1 MRVLFAGG
9 GTAGHINPALAA
21 AGYLRS
27 KQPDAEILYVGNKG
41 GMEERLVPAAGFDFK
56 TIRISGFQRKL
67 TAKNIRRNIK
77 TVFRLFSSSIESERI
92 IKAFKPD
99 ICVGTGG
106 YVSGP
111 VIRAAQKLGIP
122 TVIHEQNAY
131 PGMTTKALAKHA
143 ECVMLAVEDAKKY
156 LDRKD
161 NCVFTGNPVRVS
173 VLQAEREAAR
183 KALNLDDRPLVL
195 SFGGSLGAAA
205 LNKAAAYMLGESAKE
220 KKYQHIHG
228 YGQHDEKF
236 LDEVHAAGVKE
247 EENPQIRM
255 LEYIDNMPE
264 CLAAAD
270 LVIGR
275 AGAITLTEIE
285 ATGKCSILIPSPNVA
300 ENHQIQRRA
309 FCRLTEYGV
318 CIWKNMNWNI
328 RAVPGRKRFWCAAA
342 IAFAASSPCRAR
354 KTARCRCL
362 RRHSSVRAKRCYTTA
377 PHCPMCTR
385 QSPFCGGSDAAVPT
399 RAIP

>member
-21 AGYLRS
+21 AGYLRE
-27 KQPDAEILYVGNKG
+27 KEPDAQILYVGNKG
-41 GMEERLVPAAGFDFK
+41 GMEERLVPAAGFKFR

-67 TAKNIRRNIK
+67 SLKNIKRNAQ
-77 TVFRLFSSSIESERI
+77 TVVRVFSPAAEAKKILREFQPE
-92 IKAFKPD
+92 

-131 PGMTTKALAKHA
+131 PGVTTKMLAKHA
-143 ECVMLAVEDAKKY
+143 DCVMLAVEDAKKY
-156 LDRKD
+156 LERTD
-161 NCVFTGNPVRVS
+161 NCVFTGNPVRTS
-173 VLQAEREAAR
+173 VLKAERAASR
-183 KALNLDDRPLVL
+183 KALGLDERPLVL

-205 LNKAAAYMLGESAKE
+205 LNRAAAYMLGESAKE

-236 LDEVHAAGVKE
+236 LGEAHAAGVRE
-247 EENPQIRM
+247 AENPQIRM
-255 LEYIDNMPE
+255 LEYIHNMPE

-300 ENHQIQRRA
+300 ENHQFHNAMALVSR
-309 FCRLTEYGV
+309 
-318 CIWKNMNWNI
+318 
-328 RAVPGRKRFWCAAA
+328 
-342 IAFAASSPCRAR
+342 
-354 KTARCRCL
+354 
-362 RRHSSVRAKRCYTTA
+362 
-377 PHCPMCTR
+377 
-385 QSPFCGGSDAAVPT
+385 DAAVLIEEKDLTGEKLWQTVCGILSEPG
-399 RAIP
+399 RAEEIGRNARAMAVLDANERIYQIIRSKAK

>member
-1 MRVLFAGG
+1 MLKAKRILIAAGG
-9 GTAGHINPALAA
+9 TGGHINPALSV
-21 AGYLRS
+21 AGYIRS
-27 KQPDAEILYVGNKG
+27 QDPTAEILFVGTADK
-41 GMEERLVPAAGFDFK
+41 MEAKLVPQAGYPIKMID
-56 TIRISGFQRKL
+56 ISGF
-67 TAKNIRRNIK
+67 RRDLSPAGIVHNIK
-77 TVFRLFSSSIESERI
+77 TVSKMFKSSSQAKKIIED
-92 IKAFKPD
+92 FKPELA
-99 ICVGTGG
+99 IGFGG

-111 VIRAAQKLGIP
+111 VIRMAAKLGVP
-122 TVIHEQNAY
+122 TAIHEQNAY

-300 ENHQIQRRA
+300 ENHQFHNAMALVNR
-309 FCRLTEYGV
+309 
-318 CIWKNMNWNI
+318 
-328 RAVPGRKRFWCAAA
+328 
-342 IAFAASSPCRAR
+342 
-354 KTARCRCL
+354 
-362 RRHSSVRAKRCYTTA
+362 
-377 PHCPMCTR
+377 
-385 QSPFCGGSDAAVPT
+385 DAAVMIEEKDLTGEKLWETVNTILSEPG
-399 RAIP
+399 RAEEIGKNAKAMAVLDANDRIYNIICEKAKK

>member
-1 MRVLFAGG
+1 M
-9 GTAGHINPALAA
+9 
-21 AGYLRS
+21 
-27 KQPDAEILYVGNKG
+27 
-41 GMEERLVPAAGFDFK
+41 
-56 TIRISGFQRKL
+56 
-67 TAKNIRRNIK
+67 
-77 TVFRLFSSSIESERI
+77 
-92 IKAFKPD
+92 
-99 ICVGTGG
+99 
-106 YVSGP
+106 
-111 VIRAAQKLGIP
+111 
-122 TVIHEQNAY
+122 
-131 PGMTTKALAKHA
+131 
-143 ECVMLAVEDAKKY
+143 EDAKKY

-183 KALNLDDRPLVL
+183 KALNLDNRPLVL

-300 ENHQIQRRA
+300 ENHQFHNAMALVNR
-309 FCRLTEYGV
+309 
-318 CIWKNMNWNI
+318 
-328 RAVPGRKRFWCAAA
+328 
-342 IAFAASSPCRAR
+342 
-354 KTARCRCL
+354 
-362 RRHSSVRAKRCYTTA
+362 
-377 PHCPMCTR
+377 
-385 QSPFCGGSDAAVPT
+385 DAAVMIEEKDLTGEKLWETVNTILSEPG
-399 RAIP
+399 RAEEIGKNAKAMAVLDANDRIYNIICEKAKK